1 MQGTFFCDDRDE
13 NVMIYATFLLKY
25 KNDLV
30 DSADQHH
37 HPQKGQNPFIERALE
52 TLETLF

>member
-37 HPQKGQNPFIERALE
+37 HPQKGQNPFIKRALE